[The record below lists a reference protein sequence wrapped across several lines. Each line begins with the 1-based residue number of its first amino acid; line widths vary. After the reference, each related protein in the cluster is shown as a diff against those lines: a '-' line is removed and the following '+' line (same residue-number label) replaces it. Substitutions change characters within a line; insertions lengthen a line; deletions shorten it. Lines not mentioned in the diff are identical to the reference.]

1 MSFETVLPTV
11 FLQGLLSVSLKFKCK
26 CQATLFPVDK
36 LSQTEQQ
43 NQVSLPGLAELSL
56 DIMVQAQSLM
66 RVLKQDPVKFHSVL
80 LLQDLLST
88 CP

>member
-1 MSFETVLPTV
+1 MSFETVLPTM
-11 FLQGLLSVSLKFKCK
+11 FLQGLLSVSLKFKRK

-66 RVLKQDPVKFHSVL
+66 WVLKLDQFSSYK
-80 LLQDLLST
+80 T
-88 CP
+88 CYLHVPEMF

>member
-1 MSFETVLPTV
+1 MSFGTVLPTM
-11 FLQGLLSVSLKFKCK
+11 FLQGLLSVSLKFKRK
-26 CQATLFPVDK
+26 CRATLFPVDE
-36 LSQTEQQ
+36 LSQTKQQ

-66 RVLKQDPVKFHSVL
+66 WVLKQDPVKFHSVL